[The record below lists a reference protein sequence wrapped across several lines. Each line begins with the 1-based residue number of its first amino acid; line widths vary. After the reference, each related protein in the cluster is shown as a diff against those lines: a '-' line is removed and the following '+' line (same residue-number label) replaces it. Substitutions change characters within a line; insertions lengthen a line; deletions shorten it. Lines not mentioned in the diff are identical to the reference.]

1 MTTLD
6 DTYKTIK
13 ARAQGIYREKGSKFL
28 AFAEPVS
35 SEDQAKA
42 ILESYRKQ
50 FHDAHHHCF
59 AWAIGPVRELQRM
72 NDDGEPS
79 GTAGKPIFGQ
89 ILSFSLTNLMV
100 VVVRYFG
107 GTKLGAGGLVSAYK
121 AAAREA
127 LGSAV
132 IITKTINEVFEV
144 VFGYPETNEVMR
156 VINEKDMKVLESH
169 YTDVCRLVLSVRKNN
184 ASLAGQS
191 FLALNNVN
199 IKHLRTG

>member
-1 MTTLD
+1 MTSFD

-13 ARAQGIYREKGSKFL
+13 ATAQGIYREKGSKFL
-28 AFAEPVS
+28 AFAQPVS

-42 ILESYRKQ
+42 MLETYRRQ

-59 AWAIGPVRELQRM
+59 AWAIGPTRELQRM
-72 NDDGEPS
+72 NDDGEPY

-89 ILSFSLTNLMV
+89 ILSFGLTNLSV

-127 LGSAV
+127 LGSAA

-156 VINEKDMKVLESH
+156 VISDNDMKILESH
-169 YTDVCRLVLSVRKNN
+169 YTDVCRLILAIRKKN
-184 ASLAGQS
+184 ALLAAQS
-191 FLALNNVN
+191 FSVISNVN
-199 IKHLRTG
+199 ISYLRTV